1 MAENLD
7 KRGDS
12 GQSVDEH
19 ELKTAGRV
27 ALVGAALAFFAL
39 GAPVFEVGP
48 DTIWAARAIGALT
61 VVVGVYALLAFRRLL
76 VDRFADRSLDF
87 YLYLTIT
94 LAIIAFLLGFVQL
107 SKGRTLTI
115 GDWLVILVPLVPVAI
130 VNILLGRRV
139 INLGHDLYG
148 LKLHLGT
155 LNVAMGVLVIVAMAA
170 TFGGIVWPA
179 VAFLVASLAA
189 DIVLAMIFFRAA
201 TERRE
206 VGEAG
211 WVALRVT
218 RDREDEPQDPPF
230 RK

>member
-1 MAENLD
+1 MLMAENLD

-94 LAIIAFLLGFVQL
+94 LAIIAFLFFWKYFRWYSFLASG
-107 SKGRTLTI
+107 S
-115 GDWLVILVPLVPVAI
+115 
-130 VNILLGRRV
+130 
-139 INLGHDLYG
+139 LYG
-148 LKLHLGT
+148 
-155 LNVAMGVLVIVAMAA
+155 I
-170 TFGGIVWPA
+170 
-179 VAFLVASLAA
+179 
-189 DIVLAMIFFRAA
+189 R
-201 TERRE
+201 
-206 VGEAG
+206 
-211 WVALRVT
+211 
-218 RDREDEPQDPPF
+218 
-230 RK
+230 